1 MTKKQIE
8 EQVRSIVADQ
18 LGTDADKIQ
27 RDAAFQEDLGADV
40 LDFYE
45 LIMKFEE
52 AFGISVPSD
61 DEQKLNTLGGATD
74 YIASVLQV
82 N

>member
-18 LGTDADKIQ
+18 LGTDPDKIQ

-40 LDFYE
+40 LDFYK

-52 AFGISVPSD
+52 AFGISIPSD
-61 DEQKLNTLGGATD
+61 DEQKLNTLGGVTD
-74 YIASVLQV
+74 YVSSVLQI